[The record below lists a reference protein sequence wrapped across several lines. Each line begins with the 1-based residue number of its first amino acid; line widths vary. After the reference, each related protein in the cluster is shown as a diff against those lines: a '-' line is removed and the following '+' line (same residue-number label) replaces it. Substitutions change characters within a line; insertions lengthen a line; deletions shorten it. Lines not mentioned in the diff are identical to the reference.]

1 MNKISIF
8 LSKISKKTKIT
19 ILVITLI
26 VLGITVLYQTFA
38 ISSNISGAN
47 DNYTV
52 TLNNNSTV
60 TVPANGKKTVYFK
73 IRNNNKGTVKYGVGY
88 KGTNITVKVYSN
100 SESPS
105 TGTIT
110 ESESK
115 FIKLKLKNTSTSPSA
130 VELISILGYENGGD
144 LIVPNGYTLVTSV
157 CDETIDLAKHLTN
170 LYTNAER
177 EKTTVNSVT
186 YNLASSVGLMNDRF
200 GSMSTNI
207 DAGNI
212 RYYGKSPNN
221 YIYFNCSDYNNQND
235 TTCEKW
241 RIIGIVDGKIKIMR
255 NEIIGKYSW
264 DSSDSTVNEG
274 YGVNDWSNADI
285 MKLLNSGY
293 ENESIGGSL
302 YWNAGKGDCY
312 NNSKNGTTSCDFRS
326 TGLNKTTRNLI
337 LEETYHTRG
346 DNGYGQLFIDTMYD
360 RERVSG
366 TILNTTPPR
375 STTWKGNVALPYPSD
390 YGYAADLSLCQK
402 QLGSYDDATCTAN
415 NWMYNIYASSYGW
428 LLFSSTNNTHDS
440 WYAGVNGDI
449 RIYYAFPARGVAPAL
464 YLLPKIEIEL
474 GNGTS
479 SNPYQLDI

>member
-1 MNKISIF
+1 MNKISKF
-8 LSKISKKTKIT
+8 LSKKVKIT
-19 ILVITLI
+19 ILLITLI
-26 VLGITVLYQTFA
+26 ILGITVLYQTFA
-38 ISSNISGAN
+38 ISSNISGGS

-52 TLNNNSTV
+52 TLNNNSIV
-60 TVPANGKKTVYFK
+60 SVPANGYKTVYFK

-105 TGTIT
+105 TGTMT

-130 VELISILGYENGGD
+130 VELISILGYENGRD

-170 LYTNAER
+170 LYTNAEK
-177 EKTTVNSVT
+177 EKTSVNSVT

-212 RYYGKSPNN
+212 RYYGKSSNN

-255 NEIIGKYSW
+255 NEIIGKYSLN
-264 DSSDSTVNEG
+264 SSDSTVNEG
-274 YGVNDWSNADI
+274 YGANDWSNADI

-302 YWNAGKGDCY
+302 Y
-312 NNSKNGTTSCDFRS
+312 
-326 TGLNKTTRNLI
+326 
-337 LEETYHTRG
+337 
-346 DNGYGQLFIDTMYD
+346 
-360 RERVSG
+360 
-366 TILNTTPPR
+366 
-375 STTWKGNVALPYPSD
+375 
-390 YGYAADLSLCQK
+390 
-402 QLGSYDDATCTAN
+402 
-415 NWMYNIYASSYGW
+415 
-428 LLFSSTNNTHDS
+428 
-440 WYAGVNGDI
+440 
-449 RIYYAFPARGVAPAL
+449 
-464 YLLPKIEIEL
+464 
-474 GNGTS
+474 
-479 SNPYQLDI
+479 